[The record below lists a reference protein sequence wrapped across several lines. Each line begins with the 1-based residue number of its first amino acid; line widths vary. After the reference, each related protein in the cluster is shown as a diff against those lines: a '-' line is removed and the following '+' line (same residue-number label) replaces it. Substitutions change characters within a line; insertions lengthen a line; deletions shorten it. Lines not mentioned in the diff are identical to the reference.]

1 MDRRATNPRRFL
13 TADEQSAV
21 QSAVEACEK
30 ASSAELKVVLAR
42 HCWGDLRR
50 KARRVFA
57 QFHLDRTAERNCV
70 LVLLV
75 VTNRQFLIY
84 GDEGIHRKVGQGFWD
99 DVRDVMM
106 QHFRHGD
113 FGAGL
118 CAGIER
124 IGQKLADFFPRAADD
139 IDEISNAI
147 EYV

>member
-1 MDRRATNPRRFL
+1 MDTRATHPRRFL

-21 QSAVEACEK
+21 QSAIEACEK

-50 KARRVFA
+50 KARRVFMRL
-57 QFHLDRTAERNCV
+57 HLDRTAERNCV

-84 GDEGIHRKVGQGFWD
+84 GDDGIHRKVGQGFWD
-99 DVRDVMM
+99 DIRDVMM
-106 QHFRHGD
+106 QHFRNND

-124 IGQKLADFFPRAADD
+124 IGEKLATFFPHAADD
-139 IDEISNAI
+139 SDEISNAI
-147 EYV
+147 GYA